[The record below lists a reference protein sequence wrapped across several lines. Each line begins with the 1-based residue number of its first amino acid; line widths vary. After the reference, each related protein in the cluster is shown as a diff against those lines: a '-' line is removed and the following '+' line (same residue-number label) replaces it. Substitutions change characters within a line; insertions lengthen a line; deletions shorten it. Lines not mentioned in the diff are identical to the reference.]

1 MLNNSASTTTFG
13 GSAYAWPTSGQSSN
27 YVLTTNGTSTLSWN
41 DPNVL
46 AASTIF
52 WNQTNGLLFP
62 KNSTV
67 DVTIGGQATSSAKF
81 AFLNVAAGT
90 PTASVS
96 AGAAGATY
104 ITAGGVIATTAKQ
117 SLTLGDSNTGN
128 IQFYSASN
136 SLTSAGN
143 LTLAGT
149 ISLPNTN
156 TLTGVSS
163 YVNVNNGIGFGS
175 TTGAPTYYIN
185 NLGTGNLN
193 ALTLA
198 GNLTLNGN
206 VASHLIPSA
215 TTTYDLGSTTRYWQ
229 NAYLQNLYVSGNYSG
244 FWQRFNG
251 ALSPTN
257 ITDDLLV
264 GGTATPSASTTNYF
278 QVLGTGSTQG
288 DATTSGVLTL
298 GTNRTTATIA
308 TQRMIPLTIGSST
321 TGPIQ
326 LSPKGTTGLFVDAT
340 GQVGVGTTSPGA
352 SLDVAGNLLI
362 NNGGTIDTRS
372 AGTFTLG
379 GTTQTGLTVGRTG
392 TTTSLTGSNVTAGG
406 IGYGAGNILT
416 FTTAGS
422 SGQALLS
429 GAAGAPHL
437 GDAGHDLRR
446 YRTELVC
453 SGPGE
458 RPLLLRHR
466 RHDDAGPR
474 HERLRPLHPGSR
486 SQPCLDRFLRRRY
499 QLLVPGQ
506 WQPVPRQRHRGPP
519 GGRHSHNQCEICLPQ
534 RGLRHP
540 TASVSAGA
548 AGATYMTAGGVIAS
562 TAKQSSHSG
571 TPTPATS
578 TFTRQAMC

>member
-1 MLNNSASTTTFG
+1 
-13 GSAYAWPTSGQSSN
+13 
-27 YVLTTNGTSTLSWN
+27 
-41 DPNVL
+41 
-46 AASTIF
+46 
-52 WNQTNGLLFP
+52 
-62 KNSTV
+62 
-67 DVTIGGQATSSAKF
+67 
-81 AFLNVAAGT
+81 
-90 PTASVS
+90 
-96 AGAAGATY
+96 
-104 ITAGGVIATTAKQ
+104 
-117 SLTLGDSNTGN
+117 
-128 IQFYSASN
+128 
-136 SLTSAGN
+136 
-143 LTLAGT
+143 
-149 ISLPNTN
+149 
-156 TLTGVSS
+156 
-163 YVNVNNGIGFGS
+163 
-175 TTGAPTYYIN
+175 
-185 NLGTGNLN
+185 
-193 ALTLA
+193 
-198 GNLTLNGN
+198 
-206 VASHLIPSA
+206 
-215 TTTYDLGSTTRYWQ
+215 TRYW
-229 NAYLQNLYVSGNYSG
+229 NNLYANNIYAPATGISGY
-244 FWQRFNG
+244 WQRNAG

-264 GGTATPSASTTNYF
+264 GATATPSASTTNYF

-429 GAAGAPHL
+429 GAAGAPTWGTL
-437 GDAGHDLRR
+437 GTTYGGTGQNWSAVAQGSVPYFSGTGAMTTLAPGTSGYVLSTQGAGANPAWTDS
-446 YRTELVC
+446 
-453 SGPGE
+453 SGVGTNYWS
-458 RPLLLRHR
+458 L
-466 RHDDAGPR
+466 AN
-474 HERLRPLHPGSR
+474 GSLY
-486 SQPCLDRFLRRRY
+486 PVNATVD
-499 QLLVPGQ
+499 LLV
-506 WQPVPRQRHRGPP
+506 
-519 GGRHSHNQCEICLPQ
+519 GGTATTSAKFAFLNVAS
-534 RGLRHP
+534 GTP

-562 TAKQSSHSG
+562 TAKQSLTLGDTNTGNINFYSASNVLTSGGNLTLAGTTTFGGIAYTWPSAGQSSGYALTTNGSG
-571 TPTPATS
+571 TLSWSAGSGLGTNYWSLANGSLYPVNAT
-578 TFTRQAMC
+578 